1 MSPSQDECLEAI
13 LEAYCQL
20 ADCLARISRE
30 TEAARALLNDVTN
43 NLGAELAEAAGVEE
57 AARPPSG
64 LPRTGFTRVR
74 RLKSPVVVLFGFS
87 WAEGFSAANE
97 NQANSPPTSTI

>member
-1 MSPSQDECLEAI
+1 MPPSTDEYLEAI

-30 TEAARALLNDVTN
+30 TEAARATLNEVTN
-43 NLGAELAEAAGVEE
+43 NLGAELGEAVQE

-64 LPRTGFTRVR
+64 LLRTGLIRVKR
-74 RLKSPVVVLFGFS
+74 VKSPVVVLFGFS

-97 NQANSPPTSTI
+97 NQTNSPPTSTV